1 MRIEVGPQQTKAQAS
16 EMNTCVL
23 LVGLQIGATSMQNSV
38 EISQKTKNR
47 YTKDT
52 AILLLGIY
60 LNR

>member
-38 EISQKTKNR
+38 EISQKN
-47 YTKDT
+47 
-52 AILLLGIY
+52 
-60 LNR
+60 